1 MVALRL
7 LGIHIFAVLA
17 VWLGMYFPGLD
28 IFLSF
33 IYLIIIS
40 QEIYDLRGESLLVK
54 GVAGLLWL
62 GLPLILSLI
71 TYFKII
77 SEGIFLLIFW
87 YTPILPLLSIRTY
100 VFSNGLPLYYYILLV
115 SPLVFMAYFYLLVRR
130 K

>member
-7 LGIHIFAVLA
+7 LSIHIFAILA
-17 VWLGMYFPGLD
+17 VWLSMYFPGLD

-40 QEIYDLRGESLLVK
+40 REIYDLRWEPLLIK
-54 GVAGLLWL
+54 GIAGLLWL
-62 GLPLILSLI
+62 SLPLILSLI

-87 YTPILPLLSIRTY
+87 YTPILPIISIKAY
-100 VFSNGLPLYYYILLV
+100 VFSNGVPLYYYILLV
-115 SPLVFMAYFYLLVRR
+115 SPLVFTVYFYLLVRR